1 MVTFLKRD
9 KLANTVGFH
18 QIKNAEVQM
27 NTSQQYMHTRDD
39 PFIPEKKYKF
49 IPYFLETIRVKMVL
63 SPSSVD
69 RLREMFVLG
78 VDKDGQ
84 HTQDV
89 FIQFKKGENIHVR
102 KLQINQF
109 PDIIDL
115 RQVSIVQFEIKYREY
130 IKPFNITKKIR
141 RGYTHIPHI
150 RI

>member
-1 MVTFLKRD
+1 
-9 KLANTVGFH
+9 
-18 QIKNAEVQM
+18 M

-84 HTQDV
+84 HT
-89 FIQFKKGENIHVR
+89 
-102 KLQINQF
+102 
-109 PDIIDL
+109 
-115 RQVSIVQFEIKYREY
+115 
-130 IKPFNITKKIR
+130 
-141 RGYTHIPHI
+141 
-150 RI
+150 